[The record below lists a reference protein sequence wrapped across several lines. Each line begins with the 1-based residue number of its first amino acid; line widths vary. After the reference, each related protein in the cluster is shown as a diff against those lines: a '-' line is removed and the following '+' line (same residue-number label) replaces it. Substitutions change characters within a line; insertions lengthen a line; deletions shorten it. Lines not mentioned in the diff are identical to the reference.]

1 MRLTLLASAVVM
13 FTVGIVFFEIGQTD
27 TIYLET
33 GLFGFILGG
42 LNLLLAIFTRA
53 GGGVQIPLNRQ
64 DPVKLFVDKAA
75 MGATIYSMA
84 FSDNRLVL
92 KRLSSGRVTVLA
104 ALILAIVG
112 LFLAGLLGA
121 LMGGMTAFSLQEFA
135 TQKKREVVKKGNLLD
150 ASGRGDL
157 EIRYGDL
164 DKLEL
169 TRNRVRLYL
178 KDRLVRIVI
187 SRRYSDKMRPV
198 LQKLIGS
205 FSASEER

>member
-1 MRLTLLASAVVM
+1 M
-13 FTVGIVFFEIGQTD
+13 FAVGIVFYEIGQND

-42 LNLLLAIFTRA
+42 LNLLLAVFTRA
-53 GGGVQIPLNRQ
+53 GGGVDIPLNPQ

-75 MGATIYSMA
+75 MGTTIYSMA
-84 FSDNRLVL
+84 FSDHRLVL

-135 TQKKREVVKKGNLLD
+135 TQKKREVVKKGDLLD

-157 EIRYGDL
+157 EIPYGDL
-164 DKLEL
+164 DKVEL

-205 FSASEER
+205 FASAEQR